1 MQKLT
6 SKNLVRIRKEK
17 GMTQKQLA
25 DVLGVF
31 TTQISAWETGARGI
45 GEKMMVRLCN
55 ALDVQPADFFANGN
69 ADRRKKE
76 NTRKRLVVSEVV
88 KALDEEEN
96 SRQLAL
102 ICKIL
107 SALQK
112 EDNGK
117 KPPSRK
123 AA

>member
-55 ALDVQPADFFANGN
+55 ALDCQPADFYATGEPKE
-69 ADRRKKE
+69 RRKAE
-76 NTRKRLVVSEVV
+76 NTRKRLVIQEVL
-88 KALDEEEN
+88 KAMEAKEN
-96 SRQLAL
+96 SEQLSL
-102 ICKIL
+102 VCKIL
-107 SALQK
+107 SALG
-112 EDNGK
+112 DNG
-117 KPPSRK
+117 PNGQK